1 MLHSMTEEPT
11 TKPINEDDNAAATKG
26 DLRDA
31 VDELA
36 QATQKGFAEIH
47 TAMVTKT
54 DLATVKEEIL
64 QIRSEMATNTG
75 LADVKEEILDEFKV
89 IAENI
94 HQDVAGANKDEVDLL
109 TNQVPDH
116 EERIVDLENKA
127 GLPAGPRFQHVK

>member
-1 MLHSMTEEPT
+1 MLHSMSEEPT
-11 TKPINEDDNAAATKG
+11 TKPILEDDDAPATKG

-31 VDELA
+31 ADELA

-47 TAMVTKT
+47 TAMATKT

-64 QIRSEMATNTG
+64 H
-75 LADVKEEILDEFKV
+75 EFKAV
-89 IAENI
+89 AENI
-94 HQDVAGANKDEVDLL
+94 HLDVAGANKDEVDLL

>member
-1 MLHSMTEEPT
+1 MSWLKLRQRFHQAPT
-11 TKPINEDDNAAATKG
+11 PTVTISKAPDGEGGGLGDGRTSLSDKR

-31 VDELA
+31 IDKLA

-54 DLATVKEEIL
+54 DLAV
-64 QIRSEMATNTG
+64 
-75 LADVKEEILDEFKV
+75 VKEEILDEFKV